1 MEKKVNEQDWT
12 GFVKMIA
19 DYMEEGL
26 LDNIVSMLKADKMQY
41 PVIGELI
48 ADERIRVRLGAT
60 ALVEMLAEEDPAS
73 IELLAV
79 PSILKVLNHENP
91 TIRGDAANLFAIAGS
106 KEAVSALAAALHE
119 EQNPGVR
126 ETLSDA
132 LDAIAKKIFHD

>member
-1 MEKKVNEQDWT
+1 MEKKVNEQDWP

-26 LDNIVSMLKADKMQY
+26 LDNIVSMLKADKTQY

-60 ALVEMLAEEDPAS
+60 ALVEILAEREPES

-91 TIRGDAANLFAIAGS
+91 TIRGDAANLLAIAGS
-106 KEAVSALAAALHE
+106 KEAVSALLAAALHE
-119 EQNPGVR
+119 EQNQGVR

-132 LDAIAKKIFHD
+132 LDAIAKKNIP